1 MSALASQMNRRV
13 LVIDDNPAIHE
24 DFRKLLSPAPRL
36 DGALEADAA
45 TLFGDAPAKADHTPL
60 FEMFSA
66 HQGQEA
72 LRMVED
78 ALANR
83 MPYALAFV
91 DMRMPPGWDGLKTI
105 QQLWRSDPKLQIVIC
120 TAYAD
125 HTWDEIK
132 ATLESNERW
141 LVLKKPFD
149 KIEVIQLAHALTEK
163 WNLTELANTKVEA
176 LESLVRART
185 LDLESSYRAR
195 SEFLAN
201 ASHELL
207 TPMNAVCG
215 MLGLLAETP
224 LDESQ
229 KSYVQDADHGAQNL
243 LRLIR
248 RILDFNLAESGS
260 LQPDATDFSP
270 GDLLRKIVREF
281 EIPALAKGLSIQ
293 ADIAELGEGIWRGPE
308 AFIKKTFELLVDN
321 AIKFT
326 PFGSIYLRAK
336 PAESGLAFTV
346 ADTGIGLSEEQ
357 LKWIQIPFAQVDG
370 GSTRRSSGI
379 GLGLPLANRIVKSM
393 GGRLE
398 FRSLPGDGVIAEFS
412 VLAQR
417 I

>member
-1 MSALASQMNRRV
+1 
-13 LVIDDNPAIHE
+13 
-24 DFRKLLSPAPRL
+24 
-36 DGALEADAA
+36 
-45 TLFGDAPAKADHTPL
+45 
-60 FEMFSA
+60 
-66 HQGQEA
+66 
-72 LRMVED
+72 
-78 ALANR
+78 
-83 MPYALAFV
+83 
-91 DMRMPPGWDGLKTI
+91 MRMPPGWDGLKTI

-132 ATLESNERW
+132 ATLECNERW

-185 LDLESSYRAR
+185 LDLENSYRVR

-215 MLGLLAETP
+215 MLGLLAESP
-224 LDESQ
+224 LDSDQ
-229 KSYVQDADHGAQNL
+229 KLYVRDAEDGAQNL

-260 LQPDATDFSP
+260 LQLEITDFSP
-270 GDLLRKIVREF
+270 GELLRKIVREF

-293 ADIAELGEGIWRGPE
+293 AEATEVNDGLWSGPE

-326 PFGSIYLRAK
+326 PLGSINLRAK
-336 PAESGLAFTV
+336 PTEAGLVFTV

-357 LKWIQIPFAQVDG
+357 LKWIQIPFAQADG
-370 GSTRRSSGI
+370 GMTRRSSGI
-379 GLGLPLANRIVKSM
+379 GLGLPLANRIVKAM
-393 GGRLE
+393 GGEME
-398 FRSLPGDGVIAEFS
+398 FMSAPAAGLTVTFTVRARRV
-412 VLAQR
+412 
-417 I
+417 